1 MRICNVTAD
10 SSHEEVTIVVIG
22 LAFLQEFVLQ
32 NKLFF
37 FSLSHIHVPPSFSV
51 SGGGHQFKSVQLR
64 STMICTQTKHP
75 HSFLYSI
82 GKKDIPFRL
91 LLCGTDSREDA
102 SLTTRTNSY
111 PTYPYNLQFL
121 CS

>member
-37 FSLSHIHVPPSFSV
+37 FLSLIYMSLPP
-51 SGGGHQFKSVQLR
+51 
-64 STMICTQTKHP
+64 
-75 HSFLYSI
+75 FL
-82 GKKDIPFRL
+82 
-91 LLCGTDSREDA
+91 
-102 SLTTRTNSY
+102 
-111 PTYPYNLQFL
+111 
-121 CS
+121 